1 MFSSTSGIQEA
12 PALIPAGT
20 LSKAV
25 VVIRELKTSQKT
37 GATYLDIELRLF
49 DGKFEG
55 RRIYDMIMN
64 PFCPSASEGG
74 KKMGILA
81 ITRICEAIGIF
92 KVGDEKSYARY
103 EGLGIDDVIRDI
115 ESQTVAIKVKI
126 EPGQDGRA
134 DRNKVSEWL
143 TPNPKAGSAHKG
155 WNDLV
160 NGVSN
165 VAAAPTAF
173 GAPSAA
179 PTTASASEPSWLN
192 KPN

>member
-25 VVIRELKTSQKT
+25 ILVRELKTSQKT

-49 DGKFEG
+49 DGSFEG

-64 PFCPSASEGG
+64 PFCENASEGG
-74 KKMGILA
+74 RKMGILA

-92 KVGDEKSYARY
+92 KVNDEASYARY
-103 EGLGIDDVIRDI
+103 EGRGIDDVIRDI
-115 ESQTVAIKVKI
+115 ESQTVAIKIKI
-126 EPGQDGRA
+126 EQGQDGRA

-155 WNDLV
+155 WNDMV

-165 VAAAPTAF
+165 VATAPAAF
-173 GAPSAA
+173 GAPAAA
-179 PTTASASEPSWLN
+179 PRAASASEPSWLN
-192 KPN
+192 KP